1 MEREIGVTQK
11 IESNHNNESEKSI
24 NNKLYIRFV
33 NSVRNAD
40 SVKTQFIMYR
50 DY

>member
-24 NNKLYIRFV
+24 NNKLYLHFV
-33 NSVRNAD
+33 SSVRNAD
-40 SVKTQFIMYR
+40 SVKTQFIMY
-50 DY
+50 